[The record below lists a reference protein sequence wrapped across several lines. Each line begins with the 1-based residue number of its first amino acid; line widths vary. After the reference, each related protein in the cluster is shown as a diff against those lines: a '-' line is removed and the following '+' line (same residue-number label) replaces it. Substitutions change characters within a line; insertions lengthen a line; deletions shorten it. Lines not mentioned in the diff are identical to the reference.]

1 MGLEF
6 ISQPQ
11 VFTQRL
17 TALGGIEG
25 YVPPLWSTFYTWTST
40 IPTTANQLP
49 LDGTNA
55 LTDYS
60 GSYIVTVG
68 GVLQSPTTYN
78 IDVINRSIIF
88 SNIINEDTDVVITQ
102 IGTIGL
108 TSLGFQE
115 LSAVDATFD
124 SLTANEIF
132 VSNLTALSSV
142 LHITDIT
149 TYEVSGFDVQ
159 GSINVQDDVTVG
171 NTLYAYYLSADDASI
186 TNLSTNTITT
196 NTLSSNVT
204 FIDTLDVNT
213 STVNTLSADTA
224 HITSPILSTHN
235 STQIATTNF
244 VRLFGGFQNTA
255 VYTSGTGTVD
265 LSSLGEGI
273 EKIKVTVIGGGGAGG
288 GSGAAAGAAGSGGGG
303 GGTAIS
309 YITNIPA
316 GTTFQYTVGVGG
328 TAGTAGANN
337 GNNGSTSTFTISS
350 LSISLSGNGGVGG
363 IGVGTIA
370 NTGRQGG
377 AGGTAVGG
385 QINFT
390 GSVGGTSIST
400 ALATNAVGGIGG
412 TSILGVGAG
421 EGRTAATGNGFNAVN
436 NTGAGGGGGIG
447 ATAASGGTGG
457 SGIIFVEW

>member
-40 IPTTANQLP
+40 VPTTANELS

-88 SNIINEDTDVVITQ
+88 SNIINENTDVVITQ

-115 LSAVDATFD
+115 LSAVDTIFD
-124 SLTANEIF
+124 NLTADNLITNTLTANELF

-186 TNLSTNTITT
+186 NDLNTKNLSIVSNNVLSATNLSNLVSALAI
-196 NTLSSNVT
+196 NVNG
-204 FIDTLDVNT
+204 DV
-213 STVNTLSADTA
+213 VYLPLLSA
-224 HITSPILSTHN
+224 I
-235 STQIATTNF
+235 
-244 VRLFGGFQNTA
+244 
-255 VYTSGTGTVD
+255 
-265 LSSLGEGI
+265 
-273 EKIKVTVIGGGGAGG
+273 
-288 GSGAAAGAAGSGGGG
+288 
-303 GGTAIS
+303 
-309 YITNIPA
+309 
-316 GTTFQYTVGVGG
+316 
-328 TAGTAGANN
+328 
-337 GNNGSTSTFTISS
+337 
-350 LSISLSGNGGVGG
+350 
-363 IGVGTIA
+363 
-370 NTGRQGG
+370 
-377 AGGTAVGG
+377 
-385 QINFT
+385 
-390 GSVGGTSIST
+390 
-400 ALATNAVGGIGG
+400 
-412 TSILGVGAG
+412 
-421 EGRTAATGNGFNAVN
+421 
-436 NTGAGGGGGIG
+436 
-447 ATAASGGTGG
+447 
-457 SGIIFVEW
+457 